1 MQLHRGYALE
11 ALSTLDDRPQYES
24 GGQLSGSQ
32 RRSAHVSFQDCT
44 GPQIETGEIFFRAT
58 GKKFVAYGLM

>member
-24 GGQLSGSQ
+24 GGQLPGSQ
-32 RRSAHVSFQDCT
+32 RRSTHV
-44 GPQIETGEIFFRAT
+44 GE
-58 GKKFVAYGLM
+58 GL